1 MQSKGLS
8 RVISKT
14 LIQKHQFFATQLSL
28 SHPYMTIG
36 KTIALT
42 RQIFVCKIMS
52 LLFNMLRTQQ
62 DSESG
67 GEPFKGEDSAGALKF
82 LGWGLSSSAGH
93 CVGSTKG
100 FLSLWSSQYS
110 CQVLHS
116 PILSRDKMCSNL
128 AHCPRSMVLTPRS

>member
-1 MQSKGLS
+1 
-8 RVISKT
+8 
-14 LIQKHQFFATQLSL
+14 
-28 SHPYMTIG
+28 MTIG
-36 KTIALT
+36 KTITLT

-100 FLSLWSSQYS
+100 FCPCGVPSTLVKFSIHPSFPETK
-110 CQVLHS
+110 CAA
-116 PILSRDKMCSNL
+116 ILPT
-128 AHCPRSMVLTPRS
+128 APEAWY